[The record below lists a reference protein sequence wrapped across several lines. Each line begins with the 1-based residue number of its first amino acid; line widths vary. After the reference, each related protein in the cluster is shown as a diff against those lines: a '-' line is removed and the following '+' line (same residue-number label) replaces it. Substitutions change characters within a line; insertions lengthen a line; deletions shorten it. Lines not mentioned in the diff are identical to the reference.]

1 MQNPAKSQSLVVPQ
15 WSILKAILFNSFF
28 NDLDDEMTFLMT
40 WQGCRW
46 QKTERSG
53 WYIRVLYC
61 HLKRPQGSEEVS
73 RQVPHKVQQVKCKI
87 LHLGRNKCIQQY
99 TLEPTG
105 WKTDWQESSESPG
118 GQEVDHGPAICFFSK
133 EVLQCPGMCK
143 VKHWQQ
149 AKEVIPP
156 FHPLLVRYIWS
167 TRSCSELKKDMDILG
182 WVHERPWGWFRYRS
196 IWLTRT
202 GWETWD
208 CSA

>member
-61 HLKRPQGSEEVS
+61 HLKRPQGSEGVDRYLIKFNKWSAKSCTWGGINAFSNTHWSQLAEKQID
-73 RQVPHKVQQVKCKI
+73 RKV
-87 LHLGRNKCIQQY
+87 L
-99 TLEPTG
+99 
-105 WKTDWQESSESPG
+105 ESPG

-149 AKEVIPP
+149 VKEVIPP